1 MQKEELMQKKEL
13 VQRDKRMQKMN
24 PIVTHHLVKNE
35 DLNHHGTLYAGRI
48 AEWFVE
54 TGFMA
59 AASFVPSE
67 NLVCVKIHD
76 MTFKC
81 PVRAGETVRLAGEVV
96 KAGKTSLLSKVTLS
110 VKEREIMEGYATF
123 VHVDE
128 WGKAIPHGI
137 QLEGE

>member
-1 MQKEELMQKKEL
+1 MHFSSAC
-13 VQRDKRMQKMN
+13 
-24 PIVTHHLVKNE
+24 ITTHHLVKNE

-54 TGFMA
+54 TGFMP
-59 AASFVPSE
+59 AASLLQSE

-81 PVRAGETVRLAGEVV
+81 PVWAGETVRLTGEVV
-96 KAGKTSLLSKVTLS
+96 EAGRTSLRVRVTLS
-110 VKEREIMEGYATF
+110 VKEKEIMEGFATF

-128 WGKAIPHGI
+128 SGKAAPHGI
-137 QLEGE
+137 ILMEENEK